1 MIIEFEQE
9 YLSELYRLGK
19 STSKKHRFQST
30 IINGYLKCVK
40 ALISATRLEDLFQ
53 VKSLNS
59 ERLKGDKKGLSS
71 LRINDKYRLEFR
83 EQSSDLS
90 GQSTITICSL
100 VEISNHYK

>member
-19 STSKKHRFQST
+19 TTSKKHRFQPNV
-30 IINGYLKCVK
+30 INGYLKCVK
-40 ALISATRLEDLFQ
+40 ALINTVRIEDLFQ
-53 VKSLNS
+53 VKSLNY
-59 ERLKGDKKGLSS
+59 EGLKGDKKGLSS

-83 EQSSDLS
+83 ELS
-90 GQSTITICSL
+90 AGLTGQSTITICSL